1 MLRGLQMH
9 LTLEVDDA
17 VRMVDC
23 LNCCGERLC
32 AKEISSRTGVSLHFA
47 LNILRKLCATHVTR
61 SFKGIEGGYELNR
74 RPEEISLLDIIEAV
88 DGKISLTRCVKT
100 DVCSNSKN
108 STSMCKFY
116 RLYSDLSD
124 SIRKKLAA
132 VTFDQISDI
141 NEHEPVKCPT
151 EEVKCK

>member
-1 MLRGLQMH
+1 MY

-23 LNCCGERLC
+23 LSCCGERLC
-32 AKEISSRTGVSLHFA
+32 AKEISNRTGVSLRFA
-47 LNILRKLCATHVTR
+47 LNILRKLCAAHVTR
-61 SFKGIEGGYELNR
+61 SYKGIEGGYELNR
-74 RPEEISLLDIIEAV
+74 RPKEISLLDIIEAV

-100 DVCSNSKN
+100 DVCSNSSN

-124 SIRKKLAA
+124 SIRKNLATI
-132 VTFDQISDI
+132 TFDQISDI
-141 NEHEPVKCPT
+141 NEHEPIEYPP
-151 EEVKCK
+151 EEIKCK

>member
-1 MLRGLQMH
+1 MY

-23 LNCCGERLC
+23 LSCCGERLC
-32 AKEISSRTGVSLHFA
+32 AKDISSRTGVSLRFA
-47 LNILRKLCATHVTR
+47 LKILRKLRAAHVIR
-61 SFKGIEGGYELNR
+61 SYKGIEGGYELNR

-100 DVCSNSKN
+100 DVCSNSGN

-132 VTFDQISDI
+132 ITFDQISDI
-141 NEHEPVKCPT
+141 NEQEPTQYPP
-151 EEVKCK
+151 EEIKCK

>member
-1 MLRGLQMH
+1 MH

-32 AKEISSRTGVSLHFA
+32 AKEISSRTGVSLRFA
-47 LNILRKLCATHVTR
+47 LKILRKLCAAHVIR
-61 SFKGIEGGYELNR
+61 SYKGVGGGYELNK

-88 DGKISLTRCVKT
+88 DGKIGLTRCVKT
-100 DVCSNSKN
+100 DVCSKNRN

-116 RLYSDLSD
+116 RLYSNLSD

-141 NEHEPVKCPT
+141 NGNKPVECPPEEIKCN
-151 EEVKCK
+151 